1 MFSLQT
7 QLNLVTKRTVLQS
20 VRYHLKNKRKEPFR
34 KPIWQPMAPSK
45 LYRIRKKEELS
56 EQEKQQREH
65 LDYTYKVTMESIKQF
80 LHREFYL
87 PTVDSEQGGSSEF
100 VHEEEELEKAMIEND
115 RENQRIAAMRDER
128 LKLFQQEL
136 DAKLV
141 AMKIQKEEENRQI
154 GEQFDQIV
162 RQEIERSKT
171 YITREN
177 IDAKI
182 EEALTHQT
190 NYDYAIDVNGR
201 IMFDGSLH
209 PYALRPKAV
218 PETSSQTEEYQSF
231 EPNKPVYLKAKKIF

>member
-7 QLNLVTKRTVLQS
+7 QLNLVTKPTVLQS
-20 VRYHLKNKRKEPFR
+20 LRYHLKRKRKEPFR

-56 EQEKQQREH
+56 DQERQQREH
-65 LDYTYKVTMESIKQF
+65 LDYTYNVNMESIKQF

-87 PTVDSEQGGSSEF
+87 PTVNSEQGGTNEF
-100 VHEEEELEKAMIEND
+100 INEEELEKAMIEND
-115 RENQRIAAMRDER
+115 HENQRIAKMRDER

-136 DAKLV
+136 EAKLM

-154 GEQFDQIV
+154 GEQFDRLV
-162 RQEIERSKT
+162 SQEIERSKT
-171 YITREN
+171 YITRDN

-182 EEALTHQT
+182 DETLTHQT

-231 EPNKPVYLKAKKIF
+231 DSGKPVYLKAKKLY